1 MEALTLLKYWRGGA
15 SGGAAATA
23 TATTLRQEVVEPPEL
38 EEDDGDDDGPFF
50 DLELALPCN
59 EENSNLSLSLSPS
72 DDLFFRGR
80 FVTIEESSSSSSSL
94 SSDSCSPVYDTAEP
108 VSKLQLVL
116 SLLKTATKLRVSVL
130 GSKKSKSAPE
140 IANADQSP
148 PILSKFFTVKFRFEE
163 VHSNP
168 VVSLFTRDF
177 SSKSSSGTKE
187 NRHSSCDEVGSEER
201 RFVKDV
207 LQKYVKM
214 IKPFY
219 AKRFGSE
226 KLGLAEIKSAE
237 NGGKLGDYVNV
248 PLGLRVASKHLGK
261 SRSASSAPPRIPPMA
276 PHQGSRRDDSLLQ
289 QQDGIQSAILHC
301 KRSFNGC
308 RGKDIHIFSIRR
320 LRWISSSPCLIC
332 MAFRCRDR
340 FLHQRKSGI
349 RGREQDF
356 F

>member
-23 TATTLRQEVVEPPEL
+23 TATTLRQVVVAPPEL
-38 EEDDGDDDGPFF
+38 EEDDSNDDDGPFF

-59 EENSNLSLSLSPS
+59 EENVSREDEDEEHEDDDEEEEEERDFDFTVSSGLTSSANESNLSLSLSPS

-108 VSKLQLVL
+108 VSKLQLAL

-140 IANADQSP
+140 IANADQPP

-207 LQKYVKM
+207 LQKYLKM

-226 KLGLAEIKSAE
+226 KLGFAEIKSAE

-261 SRSASSAPPRIPPMA
+261 SRSASSAPPKIPPMA

-308 RGKDIHIFSIRR
+308 RGT
-320 LRWISSSPCLIC
+320 
-332 MAFRCRDR
+332 
-340 FLHQRKSGI
+340 
-349 RGREQDF
+349 
-356 F
+356 